1 MRLNEL
7 AAQAEKEIIAQKQR
21 GNEYKARYQSELQ
34 MRKRRD
40 NRIEELEASN
50 KELEARNEGLK
61 ARLEELEY
69 YITEHWKAKGWTQ
82 ELEK

>member
-1 MRLNEL
+1 MSLKEL
-7 AAQAEKEIIAQKQR
+7 AAQAEKEILAEKQR

-34 MRKRRD
+34 MRKLRD
-40 NRIEELEASN
+40 SRIEDLEASN

-69 YITEHWKAKGWTQ
+69 YIEQHWKAKGWKQ